1 MAEFQHTVN
10 VGVDVAVQGQGDLNA
25 LTRALRALSSTA
37 QGASALSASA
47 VQADRFG
54 AALAGLSKN
63 VTSYSTSLRSLI
75 EDTKS
80 ASLSQSQFATSA
92 ENASKSFADST
103 AAISRAAEKRKGLA
117 DATRDGQAANDSANK
132 SLIVGADAALRL
144 EQANARL
151 LQSQGKVPE
160 AIKTIQKAL
169 DGFTGSQIQATRA
182 QIQLS
187 NLQNDYAN
195 SPLISAVRAQTEAF
209 RGFATGSGNV
219 EKFLKKTAEAGD
231 TVGDSLGNTTATIL
245 AQGQALAQLQ
255 RDQGDVSG
263 SAKTLEAT
271 FKAVADAQAEA
282 VREATSFRAELSGVA
297 QAGAAFLNV
306 ISAGFN
312 FFSAIQREAANGLSQ
327 EEAAGQVVAKAFR
340 GAQAA
345 ASALKSTVT
354 ENSSALRV
362 VASEARAAASEIEKI
377 VLPGGSGGESAEA
390 FLSKIRAANEAI
402 IRASSQA
409 TAGGAPAGFLEKIR
423 AANDAIVKA
432 GREAGQSFS
441 KGVSDS
447 KGSAEKSGEALG
459 EATEKG
465 VRDQLQQRSP
475 SRVLLNLGREAAQ
488 SFASGFEAGKQ
499 KLRAITGRDLIDPT
513 ATAPKTTTGI
523 VGRLKSLLPT
533 AGEASTAATGVILLT
548 GSVTALAASM
558 ASAGLAAVALTP
570 LILKL
575 GQTGL
580 ELNSK
585 FEQTRL
591 GIASVV
597 ASVGNL
603 SRQGIKLEGV
613 DALNAALPLAN
624 QQLQKLR
631 IDALQT
637 ALTFKDIA
645 PGFLQA
651 IGPGLAA
658 GLNLDQIRK
667 AVVDLSQLIIPLTG
681 DAGQLGQELRSIFS
695 GDIGPDSQ
703 VAFALQITKGEIEAA
718 KEAGTL
724 ADLLNKKLAAAAA
737 TGALMAKTFEAAKT
751 NLAEAGDVLAASVT
765 KPLFDTLRDD
775 INKTLPQIFETAGDS
790 IRIAPEFAGIE
801 NTLTEIFRS
810 VGEVASDTFAN
821 FLRVVKDLSG
831 FLKDNQQEVSR
842 IVDLSA
848 SAANLTIQ
856 AFIGASSA
864 VAQFVGEVAFIA
876 PKIAPAVV
884 GLATLSGLMLA
895 FGPGATAAET
905 AIAVLGRGMTALIST
920 LTAVRAS
927 LAATSAFLFT
937 TPAGWVLLAAAATAA
952 AVTYLA
958 FNDAQ
963 KELFGQADRLKLDDL
978 TGQFERVKAIR
989 AQLAEAENLT
999 GAQSNLNAEQERFNR
1014 ILGTL
1019 TPQQQAVI
1027 GALGN
1032 QKAKVDELKQSLK
1045 EALAAKQAEA
1055 QAEQVILLAAVA
1067 ARQREIDATNEA
1079 IKRLQEQLRLRNEL
1093 LKSGQTTQTE
1103 TIGSDFGEALTLTE
1117 DIAAKE
1123 RDLANERLKSG
1134 KQLDE
1139 LNKAQQENIVKL
1151 RATLPLLGLTEE
1163 QLLKESQ
1170 AGRLTT
1176 EQFGLLKKA
1185 LDSAGAA
1192 SGGTAAGADN
1202 VSAALSAMQKRA
1214 QDAQRALET
1223 LFSTGDATELRKQVT
1238 DRVNQITGQ
1247 ALKAGSGVSG
1257 ALGEFNKALK
1267 DSNDPLASQVKNL
1280 QDFEKIQTALNEKVA
1295 PKKATGG
1302 GGRSTI
1308 ARDALAD
1315 IKSRDDLFRAQFER
1329 EIALQQNTNQRL
1341 QAANQSAFDRQLKGV
1356 RDFLERKRQLE
1367 EASAELDLRAARTA
1381 AERANGE
1388 LLRIQQA
1395 QSQTKNKA
1403 DQQRLA
1409 GEEDRV
1415 RAEIVRAEEAITLA
1429 QRRRADVGIQASRD
1443 LQKALEDEAEKL
1455 REIEVRFL
1463 EITDKQSA
1471 AARLTVGAESDRQL
1485 KSLNLEF
1492 AAVTALVEKA
1502 QAEGRTADAEALAG
1516 QQERLRVAIQ
1526 QTEEIRRQSLLNLEF
1541 GQAQRELTDIDR
1553 ARSLA
1558 LDEQQRKLEAVG
1570 ATDDEVTKQRR
1581 AVMKLYQEQIDAV
1594 IERLQI
1600 LQNQGARNPEIEKT
1614 IQDLQNRKKNETAL
1628 SLGQQLSPGIGNV
1641 DQIFAERQRQIDAIN
1656 RSGTLTSLEKD
1667 QARKSVI
1674 EATNR
1679 QLERQLELLRLIF
1692 AEKGLPLN
1700 EQFKELENRVKESNN
1715 QTQSFGTTLRDVAQ
1729 QGAINSLTGFF
1740 TDIASGAKSFKDAAL
1755 DALGSFI
1762 QALQQA
1768 VIQAIVLKLVLA
1780 LFGGGA
1786 GAAVPAGAAKG
1797 GAVAGLAE
1805 GGAVRPRRYA
1815 SGGEVQYDPTGLLRG
1830 PGGGRADK
1838 ILAYFPAAN
1847 RVARVSNTEYVLDAE
1862 TTRNLGVGF
1871 LDRIRAAK
1879 GRVKFGGGFA
1889 EGGAVSA
1896 AGNSIL
1902 NVSPNVAG
1910 GDTNVALNQTIQLSP
1925 VEMTRRALKDRSVVR
1940 DILEVIGSERTRVN
1954 ATLSS

>member
-1 MAEFQHTVN
+1 MAEFKHTVN
-10 VGVDVAVQGQGDLNA
+10 VGVDVAVQNA
-25 LTRALRALSSTA
+25 ERLTALEK
-37 QGASALSASA
+37 Q
-47 VQADRFG
+47 
-54 AALAGLSKN
+54 
-63 VTSYSTSLRSLI
+63 LRSLQ
-75 EDTKS
+75 
-80 ASLSQSQFATSA
+80 SLSKTQTKPQSQSA
-92 ENASKSFADST
+92 Q
-103 AAISRAAEKRKGLA
+103 I
-117 DATRDGQAANDSANK
+117 ANDAK
-132 SLIVGADAALRL
+132 
-144 EQANARL
+144 L
-151 LQSQGKVPE
+151 L
-160 AIKTIQKAL
+160 
-169 DGFTGSQIQATRA
+169 
-182 QIQLS
+182 
-187 NLQNDYAN
+187 
-195 SPLISAVRAQTEAF
+195 RAQTQQEAALTEAINQQAAARNKSTIQSQQF
-209 RGFATGSGNV
+209 IAAQNRVSAALV
-219 EKFLKKTAEAGD
+219 KTEAEF
-231 TVGDSLGNTTATIL
+231 
-245 AQGQALAQLQ
+245 
-255 RDQGDVSG
+255 
-263 SAKTLEAT
+263 
-271 FKAVADAQAEA
+271 FKAASAADRLAESQRELNRIAAIKSQASATKADAGL
-282 VREATSFRAELSGVA
+282 VTA
-297 QAGAAFLNV
+297 QAAQAKAIAAAQAQQATAQNNL
-306 ISAGFN
+306 SAATE
-312 FFSAIQREAANGLSQ
+312 SAQARAVKAANSN
-327 EEAAGQVVAKAFR
+327 AA
-340 GAQAA
+340 AQAA
-345 ASALKSTVT
+345 AARSSTQF
-354 ENSSALRV
+354 AAAQLRTDAELLRATTAYEK
-362 VASEARAAASEIEKI
+362 ASLAANTFAQAQARAGQRKGI
-377 VLPGGSGGESAEA
+377 VEL
-390 FLSKIRAANEAI
+390 LSSPQI
-402 IRASSQA
+402 
-409 TAGGAPAGFLEKIR
+409 
-423 AANDAIVKA
+423 
-432 GREAGQSFS
+432 REAGESIGQAGFAFNQFVT
-441 KGVSDS
+441 GPLVALARVSTESAFAIDENVNS
-447 KGSAEKSGEALG
+447 IKALTGSASAAEGRFQALF
-459 EATEKG
+459 T
-465 VRDQLQQRSP
+465 L
-475 SRVLLNLGREAAQ
+475 AQ
-488 SFASGFEAGKQ
+488 KTPG
-499 KLRAITGRDLIDPT
+499 LTTDI
-513 ATAPKTTTGI
+513 ATALDSQLKLANVSEGI
-523 VGRLKSLLPT
+523 VDRFLVTVGRLNSIKSIGDPQEFANNLRQLVDQGFEKADLKQVVNRNPI
-533 AGEASTAATGVILLT
+533 AGELIKQVFGVDNPTNSEAIRSSAARLGVTTAERFFDELAKAGENNPKLKNATESLSVQLEKSQDRLQVAVRPLGLVLINAIIPAIQAAVPVVETLAAGFDKLPAPIKALTISLALLAAGVGPALGLFGGFVQTFQVFQVTKILQLASATTATGTAAAGAATGMGLFA
-548 GSVTALAASM
+548 GSLAAVRTALAA
-558 ASAGLAAVALTP
+558 
-570 LILKL
+570 
-575 GQTGL
+575 
-580 ELNSK
+580 
-585 FEQTRL
+585 
-591 GIASVV
+591 
-597 ASVGNL
+597 
-603 SRQGIKLEGV
+603 
-613 DALNAALPLAN
+613 
-624 QQLQKLR
+624 
-631 IDALQT
+631 T
-637 ALTFKDIA
+637 AT
-645 PGFLQA
+645 
-651 IGPGLAA
+651 
-658 GLNLDQIRK
+658 
-667 AVVDLSQLIIPLTG
+667 
-681 DAGQLGQELRSIFS
+681 
-695 GDIGPDSQ
+695 
-703 VAFALQITKGEIEAA
+703 
-718 KEAGTL
+718 
-724 ADLLNKKLAAAAA
+724 
-737 TGALMAKTFEAAKT
+737 
-751 NLAEAGDVLAASVT
+751 
-765 KPLFDTLRDD
+765 
-775 INKTLPQIFETAGDS
+775 
-790 IRIAPEFAGIE
+790 
-801 NTLTEIFRS
+801 
-810 VGEVASDTFAN
+810 
-821 FLRVVKDLSG
+821 
-831 FLKDNQQEVSR
+831 
-842 IVDLSA
+842 
-848 SAANLTIQ
+848 
-856 AFIGASSA
+856 
-864 VAQFVGEVAFIA
+864 
-876 PKIAPAVV
+876 
-884 GLATLSGLMLA
+884 
-895 FGPGATAAET
+895 
-905 AIAVLGRGMTALIST
+905 
-920 LTAVRAS
+920 
-927 LAATSAFLFT
+927 FLFT
-937 TPAGWVLLAAAATAA
+937 TPAGWAVLAAAALAA
-952 AVTYLA
+952 GVAYLA
-958 FNDAQ
+958 FNDSQ
-963 KELFGQADRLKLDDL
+963 KKVIEQADNLKLGDL
-978 TGQFERVKAIR
+978 TGQLTQVKNLQS
-989 AQLAEAENLT
+989 QLAEAENLT

-1027 GALGN
+1027 GALGS

-1055 QAEQVILLAAVA
+1055 QAEQIILLAAVA

-1103 TIGSDFGEALTLTE
+1103 TIGAGFGEALTLTE

-1139 LNKAQQENIVKL
+1139 LNKAQQENITKL

-1163 QLLKESQ
+1163 QLLKEAQ

-1192 SGGTAAGADN
+1192 SIGTAAGADN

-1302 GGRSTI
+1302 GGRSTV

-1315 IKSRDDLFRAQFER
+1315 IKSRDDLIRAQFER
-1329 EIALQQNTNQRL
+1329 EIGLQQNTNQRL

-1356 RDFLERKRQLE
+1356 REFLERKRQLE

-1492 AAVTALVEKA
+1492 AAVTTAVEKA
-1502 QAEGRTADAEALAG
+1502 QADGRTADAEALAS

-1526 QTEEIRRQSLLNLEF
+1526 QTEEIRRQSLLNVDF
-1541 GQAQRELTDIDR
+1541 AQAQRDLTEIDR

-1581 AVMKLYQEQIDAV
+1581 EVMRLYQQQIDAV

-1667 QARKSVI
+1667 QARKAVI

-1700 EQFKELENRVKESNN
+1700 EQFKELENRVKDSNN

-1768 VIQAIVLKLVLA
+1768 VIQAIVLNLVLA

-1786 GAAVPAGAAKG
+1786 GAAVPAGASKG

-1815 SGGEVQYDPTGLLRG
+1815 SGGQVQYDPTGLLRG

-1862 TTRNLGVGF
+1862 TTRNLTVPF

-1925 VEMTRRALKDRSVVR
+1925 VEMTRRALRDRSVVR
-1940 DILEVIGSERTRVN
+1940 DILEVIGNERTRVN

>member
-10 VGVDVAVQGQGDLNA
+10 VGVDVAVQNAERLNA
-25 LTRALRALSSTA
+25 LEK
-37 QGASALSASA
+37 Q
-47 VQADRFG
+47 
-54 AALAGLSKN
+54 
-63 VTSYSTSLRSLI
+63 LRSLQ
-75 EDTKS
+75 
-80 ASLSQSQFATSA
+80 SLSKTQAKPQSQSA
-92 ENASKSFADST
+92 Q
-103 AAISRAAEKRKGLA
+103 I
-117 DATRDGQAANDSANK
+117 ANDAK
-132 SLIVGADAALRL
+132 
-144 EQANARL
+144 L
-151 LQSQGKVPE
+151 L
-160 AIKTIQKAL
+160 
-169 DGFTGSQIQATRA
+169 
-182 QIQLS
+182 
-187 NLQNDYAN
+187 
-195 SPLISAVRAQTEAF
+195 RAQTQQEAALTEAINQQAAA
-209 RGFATGSGNV
+209 RGKSTIQSQQFIAAQNRVSAALV
-219 EKFLKKTAEAGD
+219 KTE
-231 TVGDSLGNTTATIL
+231 T
-245 AQGQALAQLQ
+245 
-255 RDQGDVSG
+255 
-263 SAKTLEAT
+263 EF
-271 FKAVADAQAEA
+271 FKAASAADRLAESQRELNRIAAIKSQASATKADAGL
-282 VREATSFRAELSGVA
+282 VTA
-297 QAGAAFLNV
+297 QAAQAKAIAAAQAQQATAQNNL
-306 ISAGFN
+306 SAATQ
-312 FFSAIQREAANGLSQ
+312 SAQARAVKAANSN
-327 EEAAGQVVAKAFR
+327 AA
-340 GAQAA
+340 AQAA
-345 ASALKSTVT
+345 AARSSTQFAAAQTRTDAAL
-354 ENSSALRV
+354 LRATTAYQK
-362 VASEARAAASEIEKI
+362 ASLAANAFAQAQARAGQRKGI
-377 VLPGGSGGESAEA
+377 VEL
-390 FLSKIRAANEAI
+390 LSSPQI
-402 IRASSQA
+402 
-409 TAGGAPAGFLEKIR
+409 
-423 AANDAIVKA
+423 
-432 GREAGQSFS
+432 REAGESIGQAGFAFNQFVTGPLGALARVSTQSAFAIDENVNS
-441 KGVSDS
+441 IKALT
-447 KGSAEKSGEALG
+447 GSASAAEGRFQALF
-459 EATEKG
+459 T
-465 VRDQLQQRSP
+465 L
-475 SRVLLNLGREAAQ
+475 AQ
-488 SFASGFEAGKQ
+488 KTPG
-499 KLRAITGRDLIDPT
+499 LTTDI
-513 ATAPKTTTGI
+513 ATALDSQLKLANVSEGI
-523 VGRLKSLLPT
+523 VDRFLVTVGRLNSIKSIGDPQEFANNLRQLVDQGFDKADLKQVVNRNPI
-533 AGEASTAATGVILLT
+533 AGELIKQVFGVDNPTNSEAIRSSAARLGITTAERFFDELAKAGENNPKLKNATESLSVQLEKSQDRLQVAVRPLGLVLINAIIPAIQAAVPVVETLAAGFDKLPGPIKALTISLALLAAGVGPALGLFGGFVQTFQVFQVTKILQLASATTATGTAAAGAATGMGLFA
-548 GSVTALAASM
+548 GSLAAVRTALAA
-558 ASAGLAAVALTP
+558 
-570 LILKL
+570 
-575 GQTGL
+575 
-580 ELNSK
+580 
-585 FEQTRL
+585 
-591 GIASVV
+591 
-597 ASVGNL
+597 
-603 SRQGIKLEGV
+603 
-613 DALNAALPLAN
+613 
-624 QQLQKLR
+624 
-631 IDALQT
+631 T
-637 ALTFKDIA
+637 AT
-645 PGFLQA
+645 
-651 IGPGLAA
+651 
-658 GLNLDQIRK
+658 
-667 AVVDLSQLIIPLTG
+667 
-681 DAGQLGQELRSIFS
+681 
-695 GDIGPDSQ
+695 
-703 VAFALQITKGEIEAA
+703 
-718 KEAGTL
+718 
-724 ADLLNKKLAAAAA
+724 
-737 TGALMAKTFEAAKT
+737 
-751 NLAEAGDVLAASVT
+751 
-765 KPLFDTLRDD
+765 
-775 INKTLPQIFETAGDS
+775 
-790 IRIAPEFAGIE
+790 
-801 NTLTEIFRS
+801 
-810 VGEVASDTFAN
+810 
-821 FLRVVKDLSG
+821 
-831 FLKDNQQEVSR
+831 
-842 IVDLSA
+842 
-848 SAANLTIQ
+848 
-856 AFIGASSA
+856 
-864 VAQFVGEVAFIA
+864 
-876 PKIAPAVV
+876 
-884 GLATLSGLMLA
+884 
-895 FGPGATAAET
+895 
-905 AIAVLGRGMTALIST
+905 
-920 LTAVRAS
+920 
-927 LAATSAFLFT
+927 FLFT
-937 TPAGWVLLAAAATAA
+937 TPAGWAVLAAAALAA
-952 AVTYLA
+952 GVAYLA
-958 FNDAQ
+958 FNDSQ
-963 KELFGQADRLKLDDL
+963 KKVIEQADNLKLGDL
-978 TGQFERVKAIR
+978 TGQLSQVKNL
-989 AQLAEAENLT
+989 QSQVKEAEGLT
-999 GAQSNLNAEQERFNR
+999 GAQSNLNAEQERFARALSALN
-1014 ILGTL
+1014 
-1019 TPQQQAVI
+1019 PQQQAVI
-1027 GALGN
+1027 NALGD
-1032 QKAKVDELKQSLK
+1032 QKSKVDELKASLQENLATQQSL
-1045 EALAAKQAEA
+1045 A
-1055 QAEQVILLAAVA
+1055 QAQQTILVAAVA
-1067 ARQREIDATNEA
+1067 ARQKEIDQAAERIKKLNEELA
-1079 IKRLQEQLRLRNEL
+1079 LRREVIRSGAQAGQQTIQNTAFGRDRGIVQFQQLIEDQKRLSQARITD
-1093 LKSGQTTQTE
+1093 G
-1103 TIGSDFGEALTLTE
+1103 
-1117 DIAAKE
+1117 AA
-1123 RDLANERLKSG
+1123 
-1134 KQLDE
+1134 LDE
-1139 LNKAQQENIVKL
+1139 LNKKQAENVQKIKAL
-1151 RATLPLLGLTEE
+1151 LPLLGLTED
-1163 QLLKESQ
+1163 QFLKQ
-1170 AGRLTT
+1170 ASVTGLSAD
-1176 EQFGLLKKA
+1176 QFGSLKKA
-1185 LDSAGAA
+1185 LEAARVA

-1202 VSAALSAMQKRA
+1202 VSAALSAMEKRA

-1302 GGRSTI
+1302 GGRSTV

-1315 IKSRDDLFRAQFER
+1315 IKSRDDLIRAQFER
-1329 EIALQQNTNQRL
+1329 EIGLQQNTNQRL

-1356 RDFLERKRQLE
+1356 REFLERKRQLE

-1492 AAVTALVEKA
+1492 AAVTTAVEKA
-1502 QAEGRTADAEALAG
+1502 QADGRTADAEALSA

-1526 QTEEIRRQSLLNLEF
+1526 QTEEIRRQSLLNVDF
-1541 GQAQRELTDIDR
+1541 GQAQRDLTEIDR

-1581 AVMKLYQEQIDAV
+1581 EVMKLYQEQIDAV
-1594 IERLQI
+1594 IERLQT

-1667 QARKSVI
+1667 QARKAVI

-1700 EQFKELENRVKESNN
+1700 EQFKELENRVKDSNN

-1786 GAAVPAGAAKG
+1786 GAAVPAGASKG

-1830 PGGGRADK
+1830 PGGGRSDR

>member
-10 VGVDVAVQGQGDLNA
+10 VGVDVAVQNAERLNA
-25 LTRALRALSSTA
+25 LEKQLRALQS
-37 QGASALSASA
+37 
-47 VQADRFG
+47 
-54 AALAGLSKN
+54 LSK
-63 VTSYSTSLRSLI
+63 TQA
-75 EDTKS
+75 KPQ
-80 ASLSQSQFATSA
+80 SQS
-92 ENASKSFADST
+92 
-103 AAISRAAEKRKGLA
+103 
-117 DATRDGQAANDSANK
+117 
-132 SLIVGADAALRL
+132 
-144 EQANARL
+144 
-151 LQSQGKVPE
+151 
-160 AIKTIQKAL
+160 
-169 DGFTGSQIQATRA
+169 A
-182 QIQLS
+182 QIASDAKL
-187 NLQNDYAN
+187 L
-195 SPLISAVRAQTEAF
+195 RAQTQQEAALTEAINQQAAARNKSTIQSQQF
-209 RGFATGSGNV
+209 IAAQNRVSAALV
-219 EKFLKKTAEAGD
+219 KTEAEF
-231 TVGDSLGNTTATIL
+231 
-245 AQGQALAQLQ
+245 
-255 RDQGDVSG
+255 
-263 SAKTLEAT
+263 
-271 FKAVADAQAEA
+271 FKAASAADRLAESQRELNRIAAIKSQASATKADAGL
-282 VREATSFRAELSGVA
+282 VTA
-297 QAGAAFLNV
+297 QAAQAKAIAAAQAQQATAQNNL
-306 ISAGFN
+306 SAATQ
-312 FFSAIQREAANGLSQ
+312 SAQARAVKAANSN
-327 EEAAGQVVAKAFR
+327 AA
-340 GAQAA
+340 AQAA
-345 ASALKSTVT
+345 AARSSTQFAAAQTRTDAAL
-354 ENSSALRV
+354 LRATTAYQK
-362 VASEARAAASEIEKI
+362 ASLAANAFAQAQARAGQRKGI
-377 VLPGGSGGESAEA
+377 VEL
-390 FLSKIRAANEAI
+390 LSSPQI
-402 IRASSQA
+402 
-409 TAGGAPAGFLEKIR
+409 
-423 AANDAIVKA
+423 
-432 GREAGQSFS
+432 REAGESIGQAGFAFNQFVTGPLGALARVSTQSAFAIDENVNS
-441 KGVSDS
+441 IKALT
-447 KGSAEKSGEALG
+447 GSASAAEGRFQALFALAQKTPG
-459 EATEKG
+459 LTTE
-465 VRDQLQQRSP
+465 
-475 SRVLLNLGREAAQ
+475 
-488 SFASGFEAGKQ
+488 
-499 KLRAITGRDLIDPT
+499 I
-513 ATAPKTTTGI
+513 ATALDSQLKLANVSEGI
-523 VGRLKSLLPT
+523 VDRFLVTVGRLNSIKSIGDPQEFANNLRQLVDQGFEKADLKQVVNRNPI
-533 AGEASTAATGVILLT
+533 AGELIKQVFGVDNAVNSEAIRSSAARLGITTAERFFDELAKAGENNPKLKNATESLSVQLEKSQDRLQVAVRPLGLVLINAIIPAIQAAVPVVETLAAGFDKLPGPIKALTISLALLAAGVGPALGLFGGFVQTFQVFQVTKILQLAAATTATGTAAAGAATGMGLFA
-548 GSVTALAASM
+548 GSLAAVRTALAA
-558 ASAGLAAVALTP
+558 
-570 LILKL
+570 
-575 GQTGL
+575 
-580 ELNSK
+580 
-585 FEQTRL
+585 
-591 GIASVV
+591 
-597 ASVGNL
+597 
-603 SRQGIKLEGV
+603 
-613 DALNAALPLAN
+613 
-624 QQLQKLR
+624 
-631 IDALQT
+631 T
-637 ALTFKDIA
+637 AT
-645 PGFLQA
+645 
-651 IGPGLAA
+651 
-658 GLNLDQIRK
+658 
-667 AVVDLSQLIIPLTG
+667 
-681 DAGQLGQELRSIFS
+681 
-695 GDIGPDSQ
+695 
-703 VAFALQITKGEIEAA
+703 
-718 KEAGTL
+718 
-724 ADLLNKKLAAAAA
+724 
-737 TGALMAKTFEAAKT
+737 
-751 NLAEAGDVLAASVT
+751 
-765 KPLFDTLRDD
+765 
-775 INKTLPQIFETAGDS
+775 
-790 IRIAPEFAGIE
+790 
-801 NTLTEIFRS
+801 
-810 VGEVASDTFAN
+810 
-821 FLRVVKDLSG
+821 
-831 FLKDNQQEVSR
+831 
-842 IVDLSA
+842 
-848 SAANLTIQ
+848 
-856 AFIGASSA
+856 
-864 VAQFVGEVAFIA
+864 
-876 PKIAPAVV
+876 
-884 GLATLSGLMLA
+884 
-895 FGPGATAAET
+895 
-905 AIAVLGRGMTALIST
+905 
-920 LTAVRAS
+920 
-927 LAATSAFLFT
+927 FLFT
-937 TPAGWVLLAAAATAA
+937 TPAGWAILAAAALAA
-952 AVTYLA
+952 GVAYLA
-958 FNDAQ
+958 FNDSQ
-963 KELFGQADRLKLDDL
+963 KKVIEQADNLKLGDL
-978 TGQFERVKAIR
+978 TGQLTQVKNL
-989 AQLAEAENLT
+989 QSQVKEAEGLT
-999 GAQSNLNAEQERFNR
+999 GAQSNLNAEQERFARALSALN
-1014 ILGTL
+1014 
-1019 TPQQQAVI
+1019 PQQQAVI
-1027 GALGN
+1027 NALGD
-1032 QKAKVDELKQSLK
+1032 QKSKVDELKASLQENLATQQSL
-1045 EALAAKQAEA
+1045 A
-1055 QAEQVILLAAVA
+1055 QAQQTILVAAVA
-1067 ARQREIDATNEA
+1067 ARQKEIDQAAERIKKLNEELALRREIIRSGAQAGQQTIQNTAFGRDRGIVQFQQLIEDQ
-1079 IKRLQEQLRLRNEL
+1079 KRLSQARITD
-1093 LKSGQTTQTE
+1093 G
-1103 TIGSDFGEALTLTE
+1103 
-1117 DIAAKE
+1117 AA
-1123 RDLANERLKSG
+1123 
-1134 KQLDE
+1134 LDE
-1139 LNKAQQENIVKL
+1139 LNKKQAENVQKIKAL
-1151 RATLPLLGLTEE
+1151 LPLLGLTED
-1163 QLLKESQ
+1163 QFLRQ
-1170 AGRLTT
+1170 ASVTGLSAD
-1176 EQFGLLKKA
+1176 QFGSLKKA
-1185 LDSAGAA
+1185 LEAARAA

-1280 QDFEKIQTALNEKVA
+1280 QDFEKIQTALNEKVS

-1302 GGRSTI
+1302 GGGRSTV

-1315 IKSRDDLFRAQFER
+1315 IKSRDDLIRAQFER

-1356 RDFLERKRQLE
+1356 REFLERKRQLE

-1395 QSQTKNKA
+1395 QSRTKNKA

-1492 AAVTALVEKA
+1492 AAVTTAVEKA
-1502 QAEGRTADAEALAG
+1502 QADGRTADAEALSA

-1526 QTEEIRRQSLLNLEF
+1526 QTEEIRRQSLLNVDF

-1581 AVMKLYQEQIDAV
+1581 EVMRLYQQQIDAV

-1628 SLGQQLSPGIGNV
+1628 SLGQQLSPGVADI
-1641 DQIFAERQRQIDAIN
+1641 DRIFAERQRQIDAIN

-1700 EQFKELENRVKESNN
+1700 EQFKELENRVKESNTK
-1715 QTQSFGTTLRDVAQ
+1715 TQDFGTTLRDVAQ

-1797 GAVAGLAE
+1797 GAVASLAD